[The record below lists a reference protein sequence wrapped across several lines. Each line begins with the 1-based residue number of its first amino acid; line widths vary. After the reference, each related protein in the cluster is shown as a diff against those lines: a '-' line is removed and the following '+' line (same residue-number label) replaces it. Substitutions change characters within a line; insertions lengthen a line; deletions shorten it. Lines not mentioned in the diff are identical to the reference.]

1 MKNFL
6 AIVILSLFYFNTVI
20 AETKY
25 SDLLI
30 LNKSSDPKK
39 VIELVEKLT
48 LGFEIETDFIED
60 CATYIKTFKTKSNDK
75 CRKVL
80 ERKDSIS
87 RLLDI
92 FGSNE
97 FKTNMLNLSKKI
109 DNGSIKFITGNE
121 LLNKLETLM
130 KKNDEFI
137 NATKTVTFLMKNL

>member
-60 CATYIKTFKTKSNDK
+60 CATYIKTFKKKSNDK